1 MKTVNLKRSLLAA
14 SISTLLAISSPVL
27 AANNTAGSMKGT
39 ITDASSQ
46 SALAGAT
53 VTITNKANGSS
64 TSVTVNDK
72 GTFKV
77 PSLSIGDY
85 KITISKPGYETQ
97 VIESAKVSIGS
108 EVSIEVPM
116 TTGDV
121 ERISVTGS
129 RVALVDTSSPEISL
143 TISADEIARLPI
155 SQDVVSVALLA
166 PGTTQGDSA
175 FGNLASFGGSSVAE
189 NSFIINGVNVTSF
202 RRGTSIADIPFSA
215 YDQFQIK
222 TGGYSAQFGRS
233 TGGVVNAVTKRGNNG
248 WDFGIAARWEPDA
261 LREQRPSVR
270 YPVGN
275 ASGSIQPFDTFW
287 DNSKDE
293 KDDLEAEFSLSGD
306 IIEDTLF
313 VYGLVQPQKYKS
325 VNASA
330 NGETYTTTEYDD
342 PLWLARVDWQIADD
356 HSLMVWGFSDSE
368 EVTDTTKAY
377 DPDSGISDQVSV
389 LSRGGTT
396 WSAQYVGRFTD
407 WLSMDALYAEVEF
420 DSTRQAPEDETCPA
434 VYDDRGAGLVPLG
447 CWQNFTSSAESDVR
461 KQTNINFNFDYF
473 EDHAIKVGY
482 DFEDNT
488 SLENSFYSGHV
499 YYRYYKG
506 AAGQSV
512 NGVELPTDMEYARTR
527 VYENGGEF
535 TSKSTAWYIEDT
547 WSILPN
553 LTARIGL
560 RSESFENLNADDKA
574 FIEIE
579 NQLAPRLGISWDPM
593 DDGESKIFANWGR
606 YHIPVASN
614 TNVRMAGAENFTAEW
629 NELTSVGADGLPTL
643 GASIGDKQ
651 IYSDGTVADPAEI
664 LDTSIDPMYQ
674 DEFILGYQRNLDED
688 WSAGI
693 KFTHRDLKS
702 IIDDITIDKGI
713 TANGWAESGAHVYVL
728 TNPNTDVHV
737 SYDTDGDGTLEK
749 VVISAEDLG
758 YPDPERIY
766 NSVELTLNRSW
777 NDDWAFNASYTWA
790 QSYGNAEGYV
800 KSDNG
805 QDDAGLTTD
814 WDFPYLMDG
823 ANGDLPNDRRHTIKA
838 YGAYQIIENLSIGA
852 NVLAQSGRPKSAFA
866 ADTLPPGYP
875 DPYEYGSTYYPYDQ
889 KCSRGCMGNEDWRFK
904 VDMNL
909 VYTIDFVDSV
919 QADLR
924 LDVFNIF
931 NSSNVLKTSE
941 NMTIGGQYDPSYGLP
956 TEFEEP
962 RYVRISANIKF

>member
-1 MKTVNLKRSLLAA
+1 MKTVNFKRSLLAA
-14 SISTLLAISSPVL
+14 SISTMLAISSPAM

-39 ITDASSQ
+39 ITDASSH

-53 VTITNKANGSS
+53 VTIVNKDNGAS

-85 KITISKPGYETQ
+85 KITITKPGYETQ
-97 VIESAKVSIGS
+97 VIESAKVTIGN

-129 RVALVDTSSPEISL
+129 RVAMVDTSSPEISL

-189 NSFIINGVNVTSF
+189 NTFIINGVNVTSF
-202 RRGTSIADIPFSA
+202 RRGTSIADIPFNA
-215 YDQFQIK
+215 YDQFQVK

-248 WDFGIAARWEPDA
+248 WDFGVAARWEPDE
-261 LREQRPSVR
+261 LREKRPTVK

-275 ASGSIQPFDTFW
+275 AAGTIQPFDTYW
-287 DNSKDE
+287 NNDADE
-293 KDDLEAEFSLSGD
+293 LDDFEAEFSVSGD

-313 VYGLVQPQKYKS
+313 VYGLVQAQDYKS
-325 VNASA
+325 YNENSD
-330 NGETYTTTEYDD
+330 GTRYTTTSYDD
-342 PLWLARVDWQIADD
+342 PLWLARVDWQITDN
-356 HSLMVWGFSDSE
+356 HSLMAWGFSDSE
-368 EVTDTTKAY
+368 EVTYNDNSYT
-377 DPDSGISDQVSV
+377 DMDSQK
-389 LSRGGTT
+389 LSIEDRGGTT
-396 WSAQYVGRFTD
+396 WSTQYVGRFTD

-420 DSTRQAPEDETCPA
+420 NSTVQAPEDETCPA
-434 VYDDRGAGLVPLG
+434 VYDTREGFWDPKG
-447 CWQNFTSSAESDVR
+447 CWQNFSSSAESDLR
-461 KQTNINFNFDYF
+461 KQTVVNLNIDYF
-473 EDHAIKVGY
+473 DDHAFKVGY
-482 DFEDNT
+482 DYENNT
-488 SLENSFYSGHV
+488 SFESSFYSGHV
-499 YYRYYKG
+499 YYRYG
-506 AAGQSV
+506 IAAAGESL
-512 NGVELPTDMEYARTR
+512 NGVEMSEDTEYVRTR
-527 VYENGGEF
+527 IYENGGEF

-560 RSESFENLNADDKA
+560 RSESFENLNADGNT

-614 TNVRMAGAENFTAEW
+614 TNVRLAGSELYTAEW
-629 NELTSVGADGLPTL
+629 NELLSVGPDDLPTGI
-643 GASIGDKQ
+643 GAPIGEKQ
-651 IYSDGTVADPAEI
+651 FYADGTVADPAEI

-674 DEFILGYQRNLDED
+674 DELIIGYQRNLDED
-688 WSAGI
+688 WSTGI

-702 IIDDITIDKGI
+702 IIDDVTIDKGI
-713 TANGWAESGAHVYVL
+713 RANGWVEGSAHTYVL

-737 SYDTDGDGTLEK
+737 SYDTDGDGTLEQ
-749 VVISAEDLG
+749 VVIAAADLG
-758 YPDPERIY
+758 YPEPERIY
-766 NSVELTLNRSW
+766 NSVELTLNRTW

-823 ANGDLPNDRRHTIKA
+823 ANGYLPNDRRHTIKA
-838 YGAYQIIENLSIGA
+838 YGAYQIIDNLSIGA
-852 NVLAQSGRPKSAFA
+852 NLLAQSGRPKSAFA
-866 ADTLPPGYP
+866 DTLPADYG
-875 DPYEYGSTYYPYDQ
+875 DPYEYGATYYPYDQ
-889 KCSRGCMGNEDWRFK
+889 KCERGCMGREDWRFK
-904 VDMNL
+904 MDLNL
-909 VYTIDFVDSV
+909 VYNIDFSDSV

-924 LDVFNIF
+924 LDVFNVF

-941 NMTIGGQYDPSYGLP
+941 SLTIGGQYDPSYGLP
-956 TEFEEP
+956 EEFEEP